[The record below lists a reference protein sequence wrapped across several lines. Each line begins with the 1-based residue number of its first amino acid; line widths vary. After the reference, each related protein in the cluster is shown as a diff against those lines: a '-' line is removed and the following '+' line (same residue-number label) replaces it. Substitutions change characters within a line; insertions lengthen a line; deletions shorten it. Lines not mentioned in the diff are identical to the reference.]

1 MKPEYERTSLI
12 ITEFD
17 TEDEITTSG
26 AVNPDSQIQ
35 GAELENRYVS
45 YNSLRGP
52 GGFF

>member
-1 MKPEYERTSLI
+1 MTPEYERTSLI

-26 AVNPDSQIQ
+26 AVNPNPQIL
-35 GAELENRYVS
+35 GAEKENRYVT
-45 YNSLRGP
+45 YKSLKGP